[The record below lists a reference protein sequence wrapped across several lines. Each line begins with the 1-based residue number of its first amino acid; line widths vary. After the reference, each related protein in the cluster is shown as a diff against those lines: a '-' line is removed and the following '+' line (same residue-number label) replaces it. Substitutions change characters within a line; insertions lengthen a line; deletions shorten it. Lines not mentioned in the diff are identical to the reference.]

1 MENKEEFWEIFL
13 KELQKRLPQDRSFIR
28 IEVPKTNGV
37 YQGISISLGKEY
49 MEQASAVIY
58 RDEIYAKWEKSRDW
72 ESLFADLE
80 RNIQRTPDAVNTLL
94 ETCESYESAK
104 NYLQPIVMNYENNR
118 SLLGRIPYQ
127 REQDLA
133 CGLQMIRDGYRML
146 LSNSILGKWGNIPF
160 KTMYEAAVSQAME
173 KNGPMLF
180 NMESLMAGMEE
191 NDSMVGEPGGKD
203 EKIFYILTNR
213 EKSYASFY
221 VLLPEMQEKLYER
234 FGSYYVLPS
243 SIHETLIVPKKIIQE
258 VYGNIEEA
266 QCAEILQ
273 EMVISINRS
282 SVLPQERLSDHI
294 YQYDGKQLQC
304 LDKGKVISF
313 SDRKPQPKL

>member
-28 IEVPKTNGV
+28 IEVPKINGV

-104 NYLQPIVMNYENNR
+104 NYIQPIVMNYENNR

-191 NDSMVGEPGGKD
+191 NGSMVGEPGGKD